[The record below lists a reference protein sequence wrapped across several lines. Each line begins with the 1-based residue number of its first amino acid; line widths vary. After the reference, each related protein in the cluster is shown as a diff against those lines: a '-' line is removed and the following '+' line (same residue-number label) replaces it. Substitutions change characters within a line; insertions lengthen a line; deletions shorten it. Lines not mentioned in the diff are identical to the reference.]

1 MLGGGAVV
9 LGVGGLVEFQASQ
22 DMSSYDHQL
31 ALVCA
36 DTGCGPGRP
45 IPQNVADEQQQAKR
59 ENAIAIG
66 VMSVGIAAAAVGG
79 ALLYLNRGLP
89 VYPSIEHTAGGAAV
103 SLSGRF

>member
-1 MLGGGAVV
+1 MIALIQRVTRAEVRVDERLTGAI
-9 LGVGGLVEFQASQ
+9 GAGL
-22 DMSSYDHQL
+22 L

-45 IPQNVADEQQQAKR
+45 IPQNVADEKQQAQR

-66 VMSVGIAAAAVGG
+66 VMSVGLAAAAAGG

-89 VYPSIEHTAGGAAV
+89 IYPSIEHTTGGAAV
-103 SLSGRF
+103 SLGGRF